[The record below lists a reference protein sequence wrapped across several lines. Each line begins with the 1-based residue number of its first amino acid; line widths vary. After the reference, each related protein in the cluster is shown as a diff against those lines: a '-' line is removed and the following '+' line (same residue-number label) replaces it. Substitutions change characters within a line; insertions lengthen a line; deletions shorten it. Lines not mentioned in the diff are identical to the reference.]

1 MLKVSEHGP
10 FTRIRMGR
18 KVLGWIVYESSA
30 FLLGDT
36 LVDSGCPATA
46 RALTE
51 WCRGRGVR
59 RVVHTHHH
67 EDHVGGDA
75 RLKADLGVR
84 IEAPP
89 RTVSILAD
97 FYRIPTYRR
106 MVWGQPESVEASP
119 FSDRVEFGGHS
130 FDVLPTPGHAA
141 DHVCLFEPR
150 EGWLFTGD
158 LYISPRVRYL
168 RPSEDPGTIL
178 ASLRRLL
185 ALEPHLL
192 ICSHAGV
199 VENGRD
205 ALEERIA
212 SWEIL
217 AERARKL
224 ASGGHSDR
232 AITRRLLGREGLLAW
247 LSLGDFAKLN
257 LVRGLLRS
265 SVTGGKKL

>member
-10 FTRIRMGR
+10 LTRIRMGR
-18 KVLGWIVYESSA
+18 KTLGWVVYESSA
-30 FLLGDT
+30 YLLGDT

-46 RALTE
+46 GALAE

-75 RLKADLGVR
+75 RLIRECGVSVH
-84 IEAPP
+84 APP
-89 RTVSILAD
+89 RTVSILAK

-106 MVWGQPESVEASP
+106 MVWGQPESVSATP
-119 FSDRVEFGGHS
+119 FTERVDIGGRP
-130 FDVLPTPGHAA
+130 FEVVPTPGHAA

-168 RPSEDPGTIL
+168 RPSEDPCVIL
-178 ASLRRLL
+178 ESLRRLL
-185 ALEPHLL
+185 TLEPQLL

-199 VENGRD
+199 VEPARP

-212 SWEIL
+212 AWETL
-217 AERARKL
+217 AEKVRGL
-224 ASGGHSDR
+224 AAEGHSDR
-232 AITRRLLGREGLLAW
+232 VVTRRLLGREGLLSW

-257 LVRGLLRS
+257 LVRGLIGS
-265 SVTGGKKL
+265 CSTGEDGK